1 MDEIRIRT
9 ITPTIPAAA
18 AQPTGPAAG
27 AAAGGGFRGL
37 LKEALAEVNAAQL
50 EAARAV
56 DALAGGESQSLH
68 QTMIALQRADVS
80 FQLMMQV
87 RNKIVG
93 AYEDIQRMQI

>member
-1 MDEIRIRT
+1 MNEIRIG
-9 ITPTIPAAA
+9 PAAPAGPAAA
-18 AQPTGPAAG
+18 AQPTAA
-27 AAAGGGFRGL
+27 ASTAAGGGFQGL
-37 LKEALAEVNAAQL
+37 LKEALAEVNAAQQ

-56 DALAGGESQSLH
+56 DALASGESQSLH